1 MCVAS
6 DVPVGGCSESRSFCV
21 LSDGASF
28 AFLEAGGTAMF
39 RRILVATDFSESSS
53 AAFRLAC
60 ELARPLGTLVELL
73 HVCQL
78 PRLLFPDGSVAVVP
92 PSEAAE
98 IVRRASSA
106 LQAARREADPH
117 VVVGTRLLEGAPAD
131 AIVGAAEA
139 GDLIVMGTRG
149 RTGLSHLV
157 LGSVAEQVLRH
168 ARCPVLTVSSAASA
182 AVWAPAAHSAQ
193 KAG

>member
-1 MCVAS
+1 
-6 DVPVGGCSESRSFCV
+6 
-21 LSDGASF
+21 
-28 AFLEAGGTAMF
+28 MF
-39 RRILVATDFSESSS
+39 RKIVVPTDFSEASS
-53 AAFRLAC
+53 AAVRLAC
-60 ELARPLGTLVELL
+60 ELARPLGTMVELL

-98 IVRRASSA
+98 IVRRATTA
-106 LQAARREADPH
+106 LQVARREADPRLM
-117 VVVGTRLLEGAPAD
+117 VSTRLLEGAAAD
-131 AIVGAAEA
+131 AIVGAAEP
-139 GDLIVMGTRG
+139 GDLIVMATRG

-182 AVWAPAAHSAQ
+182 AVRPASAQ
-193 KAG
+193 SARRAG